1 MPQLYSN
8 RSFTILDTLNYSNKY
23 FEKKKLSTVDVL
35 RCKFEHLLS
44 KTIN

>member
-23 FEKKKLSTVDVL
+23 FEKKLSTVDVL